1 MSHNTPQFLFLFPFT
16 FREGEFSCL
25 RFSATSQ
32 ISLDSPVAQPSWRAL
47 WGHGGSYPGDNA
59 TMQYLS
65 IAAPQVTE
73 PSSTGAFHPS
83 LGPLPP
89 VSSTDARRSSTVG
102 ATILIWIPRAFFR
115 RTGFSKCI
123 QARVHR
129 AVAARRIVRIRMYY
143 AYAKEKCGMC
153 EIRAT
158 RVEWEFQR
166 FRWLIETCVSSFLIK
181 DILFFRKIYNS
192 LLMQQI

>member
-1 MSHNTPQFLFLFPFT
+1 MSFWSKVHANCVTQHASVPLSFFFT
-16 FREGEFSCL
+16 FRGGEFSCL

-47 WGHGGSYPGDNA
+47 WGSYPGDNA

-73 PSSTGAFHPS
+73 PSSTGVFHPS
-83 LGPLPP
+83 LVPPPLPP

-115 RTGFSKCI
+115 RTGFLDVYKRVCI
-123 QARVHR
+123 EQLQREELLEFEGAYRV
-129 AVAARRIVRIRMYY
+129 
-143 AYAKEKCGMC
+143 YAKEKCGMC
-153 EIRAT
+153 EIRVA
-158 RVEWEFQR
+158 RELNEN
-166 FRWLIETCVSSFLIK
+166 FRDS
-181 DILFFRKIYNS
+181 DD
-192 LLMQQI
+192 